1 VQAIGD
7 QIYLVKITDETGC
20 VAFDTMRVRVNR
32 ERPIYIPNVFA
43 PAKPYP
49 NDHFTLFGNPA
60 AESIALLRIYDRW
73 GSLIFEKT
81 DFELNE
87 PNLGWDGTYK
97 GQALDGVFA
106 FYAIV
111 RFVDQVEVLY
121 EGDITVIR

>member
-1 VQAIGD
+1 
-7 QIYLVKITDETGC
+7 
-20 VAFDTMRVRVNR
+20 
-32 ERPIYIPNVFA
+32 VFA

-49 NDHFTLFGNPA
+49 NDQFTLFGNPA
-60 AESIALLRIYDRW
+60 AESVALLRIYDRW
-73 GSLIFEKT
+73 GALIFEKT
-81 DFELNE
+81 EFELNE

-97 GQALDGVFA
+97 GQPLDGVFA